1 MEWLCFDLLAVA
13 HVARRNAANI
23 QAFNNDS
30 TPYTVDAAEVV
41 TQRSRNASLLTFTFV
56 REPMARFI
64 SAYNEISFRS
74 VFFPNAAEHYSRP
87 GVTHVRQPHGSSMRF
102 RAFLRDLLSGAP
114 VVDIEHAFTSV
125 GALAMDVDFIGRL
138 ERFDADFAR
147 LLARLQLPADTPFN
161 RSAGAHASSADPT
174 RDRAAAAAVLRE
186 DADAAAAVCLLLLPD
201 FACLG
206 YALPHA
212 CVPEVRRL
220 AAELVAWRAATG
232 QAERHR

>member
-1 MEWLCFDLLAVA
+1 M
-13 HVARRNAANI
+13 
-23 QAFNNDS
+23 
-30 TPYTVDAAEVV
+30 DAAEVV

-56 REPMARFI
+56 REPVARFI

-87 GVTHVRQPHGSSMRF
+87 DVSHVRQPHGSSMRF

-114 VVDIEHAFTSV
+114 IVDIEHAFTSV
-125 GALAMDVDFIGRL
+125 GALAMGVDFIGRL
-138 ERFDADFAR
+138 EHFDLDFAR
-147 LLARLQLPADTPFN
+147 LLARLRLPVDTPFN
-161 RSAGAHASSADPT
+161 RSAGAHASSADPL

-186 DADAAAAVCLLLLPD
+186 DADAAAVCLLLLPD

-206 YALPHA
+206 YAVPPA
-212 CVPEVRRL
+212 SVPEVRRL

-232 QAERHR
+232 QAKRRR

>member
-1 MEWLCFDLLAVA
+1 M
-13 HVARRNAANI
+13 
-23 QAFNNDS
+23 AFNDDS
-30 TPYTVDAAEVV
+30 APNTIDAAELV
-41 TQRSRNASLLTFTFV
+41 TRRSRNASLLTFTFV
-56 REPMARFI
+56 REPMRRFI
-64 SAYNEISFRS
+64 SAYGEVSYRS

-87 GVTHVRQPHGSSMRF
+87 SVTHVRLPHGSDTRF

-114 VVDIEHAFTSV
+114 IVDVEHVFTSV
-125 GALAMDVDFIGRL
+125 GALAMGVDFIGRL

-147 LLARLQLPADTPFN
+147 LLARLRLPADSPFN

-174 RDRAAAAAVLRE
+174 RDRAAAAAVLRD

-206 YALPHA
+206 YELPPA

-220 AAELVAWRAATG
+220 ASELMAWRTATG
-232 QAERHR
+232 QAERRR